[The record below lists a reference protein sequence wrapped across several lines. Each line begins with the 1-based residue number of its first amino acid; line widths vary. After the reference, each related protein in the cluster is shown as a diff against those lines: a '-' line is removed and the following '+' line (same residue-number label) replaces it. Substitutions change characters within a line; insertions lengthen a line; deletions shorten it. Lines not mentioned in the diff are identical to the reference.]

1 MSPVLLPLLE
11 AALYSHSHALRRQ
24 GELLLKLDE
33 IVGHILLG
41 GRGQAGIV
49 MRAREL
55 QAAGFA
61 ATADFGDGAASDTGR
76 APRSDT
82 SLHMQASELA
92 TRLFETLQPT
102 S

>member
-1 MSPVLLPLLE
+1 M
-11 AALYSHSHALRRQ
+11 RRE

-33 IVGHILLG
+33 VVGHVLLG
-41 GRGQAGIV
+41 GRGQAGIIV
-49 MRAREL
+49 SPREL

-82 SLHMQASELA
+82 SLQMQALGSA
-92 TRLFETLQPT
+92 TVLNETLQLP
-102 S
+102 SRNR